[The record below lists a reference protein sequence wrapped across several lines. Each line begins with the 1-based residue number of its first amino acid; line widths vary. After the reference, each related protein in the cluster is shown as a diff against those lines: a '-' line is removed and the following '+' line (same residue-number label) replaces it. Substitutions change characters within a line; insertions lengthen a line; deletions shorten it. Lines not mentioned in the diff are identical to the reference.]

1 MVCFAPPPGD
11 ERGKAPGEPGLVM
24 DVLILVATV
33 ALSLATALV
42 TASGILSFL
51 LRVMVRLR

>member
-1 MVCFAPPPGD
+1 M
-11 ERGKAPGEPGLVM
+11 E
-24 DVLILVATV
+24 VLILVATV

>member
-1 MVCFAPPPGD
+1 MVCFAPPSGD

-24 DVLILVATV
+24 EVLILVATV